1 MIGRILNRL
10 IRTRA
15 VVYGAGFF
23 GDQWFREWEALKE
36 ILCHLIRCEPRWRTI
51 LDFGCGPGVMID
63 LMNDRGYEY
72 FGCDSSAEAK
82 ALYLRHYGKYPDRY
96 LARLEEAGDRRVDL
110 LLSFDVLEHMRDE
123 EIENLLAETDGIP
136 EVLVNI
142 SRQRGIPGHINI
154 KSDRRWISFF
164 KSCGFAF
171 ADARTRE
178 LREAYEALRPGCPDL
193 WNENLFL
200 FRRVDQEPDLPQG

>member
-1 MIGRILNRL
+1 MISRILNRL
-10 IRTRA
+10 FRPRA

-23 GDQWFREWEALKE
+23 GDQWFQEWQALKDV
-36 ILCHLIRCEPRWRTI
+36 LSRLIRSEPRWRTI

-72 FGCDSSAEAK
+72 FGCDSSTEAR
-82 ALYLRHYGKYPDRY
+82 ALYIKHYGKYPDRY
-96 LARLEEAGDRRVDL
+96 LARLEDAGDRHADL

-123 EIENLLAETDGIP
+123 EIENLLAKTKKIP

-154 KSDRRWISFF
+154 KPDRQWIAFF
-164 KSCGFAF
+164 KSRGFSF

-178 LREAYEALRPGCPDL
+178 LRKIYETLRPGCPDL
-193 WNENLFL
+193 WNKNLFL
-200 FRRVDQEPDLPQG
+200 FERAGQGPDGSPE